1 MLMKKILAAGLAAMA
16 LSPLAMA
23 VSPTADAAEYQID
36 KEGQHAFIEF
46 RIQHLGYSW
55 LLGQF
60 RDFDGSFSYDPD
72 DLTASAAEVTIH
84 TDSLDTNH
92 AERDKHLKSADF
104 LNVSKFPEARFVST
118 GFEPEEGES
127 DEGVLKGDLTLHG
140 VTRPVEI
147 EVTRI
152 GGGDDPWGGYRQGF
166 EGETEFKLADFNID
180 PDNHLGPASE
190 TVHLYLSLE
199 GVRQ

>member
-1 MLMKKILAAGLAAMA
+1 MKKILFAGLTALT
-16 LSPLAMA
+16 LSPLALS
-23 VSPTADAAEYQID
+23 VSNTASAAEYQID

-60 RDFDGSFSYDPD
+60 RDFDGHFTYDPD
-72 DLTASAAEVTIH
+72 NIDASSAKVTIN

-104 LNVSKFPEARFVST
+104 LDTSEYPEATFVST
-118 GFEPEEGES
+118 GFEPDGDDS

-140 VTRPVEI
+140 VTRPIEI
-147 EVTRI
+147 EVDRI

-180 PDNHLGPASE
+180 PDNHLGPASQ